1 MTSTPGDPDD
11 ADGAPAVGDAGEA
24 ALAGT
29 GVSRATGRGVAVV
42 GGQRRRRVGA
52 ATRPNGRSVAPGA
65 GQPEDE
71 PPTTT
76 PPGGAA
82 AVGRAGSAEARAAE
96 NHAVKGAA
104 ADGDTQAGNAAAP
117 VPDRRPGAA
126 TVRRSVALALA
137 ASTVVCAAA
146 AVGFGLAWGGL
157 HGQQQAANQVRAVSR
172 AFVLDLTNLTPATVD
187 ARVNDLLDASTGSF
201 ATQAKAFFDGGSP
214 PVRQALVTARAEEQG
229 QIRSLAVQAVN
240 GSTAS
245 AFAVVDVA
253 YKSAKITSVQS
264 DVLRLSL
271 GLVDTAHGWKVS
283 DVTVLNGSTGGV
295 LAPPSGSATSG
306 SAASGSAAS
315 GSAASGSAPT
325 SSSPSSAG

>member
-1 MTSTPGDPDD
+1 MTSTPDNPDD

-24 ALAGT
+24 ALAGA

-52 ATRPNGRSVAPGA
+52 ATWPNARSGAPGA
-65 GQPEDE
+65 DQPEDE

-76 PPGGAA
+76 PPEGAA
-82 AVGRAGSAEARAAE
+82 AVGRAGSAEARVAE
-96 NHAVKGAA
+96 NHATVKGAA
-104 ADGDTQAGNAAAP
+104 ADGDTQGGDAAAP

-157 HGQQQAANQVRAVSR
+157 QGQQQAANQVRAVSR

-295 LAPPSGSATSG
+295 LAPPSGSA
-306 SAASGSAAS
+306 AS

-325 SSSPSSAG
+325 SSSTSSAG